1 MGYLTNKQSKLFTY
15 LKKYISEYNKAPT
28 LNEIANKFD
37 TSIHAIQLR
46 LRTLMLKGYIIREP
60 NKPRS
65 ITIKDDPKLQSV
77 TLPVLGLISAGEGV
91 TVFEEPDPEMI
102 EVPSEMV
109 DTYSPHYCLQVS
121 GNSMINDGI
130 MDNDFI
136 VVKQQTA
143 ANNGDII
150 VAIINDDGE
159 EKANLKRYYLRGH
172 TVELKPKN
180 KELTSKFYHADKIQI
195 RGKFCGLIRKN

>member
-1 MGYLTNKQSKLFTY
+1 
-15 LKKYISEYNKAPT
+15 
-28 LNEIANKFD
+28 
-37 TSIHAIQLR
+37 
-46 LRTLMLKGYIIREP
+46 
-60 NKPRS
+60 
-65 ITIKDDPKLQSV
+65 
-77 TLPVLGLISAGEGV
+77 V

>member
-1 MGYLTNKQSKLFTY
+1 
-15 LKKYISEYNKAPT
+15 
-28 LNEIANKFD
+28 
-37 TSIHAIQLR
+37 
-46 LRTLMLKGYIIREP
+46 
-60 NKPRS
+60 
-65 ITIKDDPKLQSV
+65 
-77 TLPVLGLISAGEGV
+77 
-91 TVFEEPDPEMI
+91 
-102 EVPSEMV
+102 
-109 DTYSPHYCLQVS
+109 
-121 GNSMINDGI
+121 